1 MFSFVNIDQVYVVEY
16 ICEQTNFVFI
26 DWEKAS
32 SFLI

>member
-16 ICEQTNFVFI
+16 IFEQINVFI
-26 DWEKAS
+26 DWDKAS

>member
-16 ICEQTNFVFI
+16 ICEQTNIFI
-26 DWEKAS
+26 DWDKAS